1 MGIHN
6 QPFTFMQSFIAFV
19 CEFFLVFGLYTA
31 QNPDAGYSREQLQ
44 PLTSFR
50 QTHRRTVDGRLC
62 AAAFVQ
68 NRETYTGCADA
79 PNPAGDS
86 GRPWC
91 YVQAQILGAD
101 GNAPAWNYCAPG
113 LHCFS
118 NILYIPFD
126 LELFC
131 VSSVV
136 DYDAMRAEAKAVID
150 SKLGE
155 VRGLVAR
162 LQKTQRAAEQALD
175 LSAVFLSTDIL
186 C

>member
-79 PNPAGDS
+79 PNPAGES

-91 YVQAQILGAD
+91 YVETQVLGASGD
-101 GNAPAWNYCAPG
+101 APAWNYCAPV
-113 LHCFS
+113 
-118 NILYIPFD
+118 I
-126 LELFC
+126 
-131 VSSVV
+131 
-136 DYDAMRAEAKAVID
+136 DYDAMRAEAKAVFD

-155 VRGLVAR
+155 VRGLVVR

-175 LSAVFLSTDIL
+175 LFEQHCASRS
-186 C
+186 